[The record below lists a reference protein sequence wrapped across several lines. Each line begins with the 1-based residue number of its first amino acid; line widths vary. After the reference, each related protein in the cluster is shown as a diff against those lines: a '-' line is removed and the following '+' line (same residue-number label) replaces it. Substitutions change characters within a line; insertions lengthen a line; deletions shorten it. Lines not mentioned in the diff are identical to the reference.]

1 MSVNDK
7 ILLKLNAGGGTKVFI
22 DDTEIHGVVDV
33 KFTQS
38 VDSMPTATI
47 TIRSRE
53 IEVDTKGLAEI
64 IKRKERTK

>member
-1 MSVNDK
+1 MSINNK
-7 ILLKLNAGGGTKVFI
+7 ILLKLNVGGGTKVFI

-47 TIRSRE
+47 TVISKG
-53 IEVDTKGLAEI
+53 IEVDTEGLAEI
-64 IKRKERTK
+64 IKREEITK